1 MRLRLL
7 LIICV
12 NNNML
17 YVGFG
22 LGLGGGGG
30 GGGEGC
36 AQACVW
42 DSSLND
48 RTFVV
53 CYIHY
58 ENTLYSKF
66 NFLILVF
73 TVQFVCS

>member
-1 MRLRLL
+1 MWVWA
-7 LIICV
+7 CAW
-12 NNNML
+12 
-17 YVGFG
+17 VGVVVVG
-22 LGLGGGGG
+22 RDV
-30 GGGEGC
+30 C
-36 AQACVW
+36 RRVW

-66 NFLILVF
+66 NFLILVIYC
-73 TVQFVCS
+73 TVCL